1 MSDFRIV
8 GLYPVSEPMALRP
21 GYTLVAR
28 CDLIIGRARVCGCSV
43 VQDPSGAMLLWSPL
57 STAWHKG
64 GRPVVRFSPSL
75 MAEAG
80 EDCRGRLEMIRNA
93 ISARRRT
100 GAKGR
105 SAPETVEA
113 GA

>member
-8 GLYPVSEPMALRP
+8 GLYPVLEPVALRG
-21 GYTLVAR
+21 GYTLIAH

-43 VQDPSGAMLLWSPL
+43 VQDQSGATLLWSPL
-57 STAWHKG
+57 GTTQHRS
-64 GRPVVRFSPSL
+64 GRPVVRFGPDL

-80 EDCRGRLEMIRNA
+80 EDCRSRLEMIRKA
-93 ISARRRT
+93 KSAWRRT
-100 GAKGR
+100 APKR
-105 SAPETVEA
+105 QPTPETAEA